1 MYMIQKILDGDLK
14 QSSSPPKCGPKSYK
28 NSPQFNRTKRR
39 RVGAKA
45 GSSTTPVSGTSKAG
59 VRSAVRKA
67 NKKPRSKKSRS
78 KNVHISLQEEIEA
91 LGDLS
96 AYKTASNLLGQEGK
110 EGATYNVNSS
120 LTGKCYAMKTFR
132 TTKSGAK
139 IAKEAQFQMDAASLN
154 VSPRVLAHSGSG
166 KNKYILMDK
175 LEYRL
180 TDLARSKEQ
189 NMALTRAQQE
199 GVIDCAEKLDSLG
212 ILHNDGN
219 ALNLMVDEDGK
230 VFYIDFGFSKRIDKK
245 LLKKY
250 GPNVNGCLTISMLV
264 RSLRHHGI
272 SAPLLKAYVDSCKA
286 AAKS

>member
-1 MYMIQKILDGDLK
+1 MIQKILDGDLK

-28 NSPQFNRTKRR
+28 NSPQFKSTKRR

-45 GSSTTPVSGTSKAG
+45 GSSATAVSGASKAG
-59 VRSAVRKA
+59 VRSSVRKA
-67 NKKPRSKKSRS
+67 NSKPPREKSRS
-78 KNVHISLQEEIEA
+78 KNVQLSLQEEIEA

-110 EGATYNVNSS
+110 EGATYNVYSP

-139 IAKEAQFQMDAASLN
+139 IAKEAEFQMDAASLN

-272 SAPLLKAYVDSCKA
+272 SAPLLKEYVDSCKT

>member
-28 NSPQFNRTKRR
+28 NSPQFKSTKRR

-45 GSSTTPVSGTSKAG
+45 GSSATAVSGASKAG
-59 VRSAVRKA
+59 VRSSVRKA
-67 NKKPRSKKSRS
+67 NSKPPREKSRS
-78 KNVHISLQEEIEA
+78 KNVQLSLQEEIEA